1 MEKERQSR
9 RSPRSRALVGALLG
23 AAALLCALPAA
34 AGAFAFQ
41 PGQAGFA
48 IATSSEGAPAAL
60 AGSHPHA
67 IVYRLAFNE
76 GALRNLHIQMPPGLL
91 ENQTVLP
98 QCNRAQFNTPRTS
111 PFEASLSGENC
122 PQQTQVGVVTVA
134 RQGGETRSFGLF
146 AIEAAAGVPSQ
157 LGFAPWGEHI
167 ILDSRVGSAQGNY
180 ALSLNAADIPRG
192 LQVSGLE
199 VEIWGVP
206 WAAVNDQQRGNCLN
220 EANPTKGW
228 GACSVGPP
236 AQQFPFAYLTLPVNC
251 EGPIAIT
258 ARAEAWQG
266 GGEISSEALNRD
278 AKGNP
283 LAPKGCESLTYAP
296 VPSAFLTNTKAS
308 SSSGYAFRLK
318 NDYKALILP
327 AFRAPAQTRQVHVKL
342 PTGTTVNPSV
352 GAGLGTCSPAQYESE
367 TDEWLPTSGCPSTAK
382 IGDFRLHSPLYKEW
396 IAGGIYLA
404 QPRENPFNALVGI
417 YLVAKSPERGI
428 LVKVAGVL
436 EPDPATG
443 SLSATFNDL
452 PQLPYSQLE
461 VEFRAGQRAPLVTPD
476 SCGAALSLMNLTS
489 WSPGVKQASETSTS
503 TISAGIEG
511 GPCPSGSTP
520 PFHPGASAGG
530 VNSNVNSYTPYFVHL
545 SRSDGEQEITSYSLV
560 LPKGITGKLAGIPF
574 CPDSSIEA
582 ARQQE
587 GFAEAAHPSCP
598 AASEVGHTNT
608 GYGVGP
614 ALTYTEGHMYLAGPY
629 HGAPLSLVTINP
641 ATVGPFDLGTVVI
654 RSAFDVNPL
663 TAQLAIDSSASDRI
677 PHILDG
683 IPLHLRDVRIYA
695 DRKEFTH
702 NPSSCEPSAL
712 VSTLTGSGARFDDPG
727 DDSTAT
733 VEKHFQ
739 LLNCL
744 TLDFQ
749 PKLALHLEGASRRG
763 GYPALQA
770 TFSARGAKDSNL
782 KRIEV
787 DMPHQ
792 LFLAQ
797 NHIRAVCT
805 RVQFA
810 ASACPAQSVYGTAS
824 AVTPLLDEPLHG
836 NVYLRS
842 SSHKLPDLVAQLRS
856 GAIEFDLEGRIGPTK
871 HGGIQAF
878 FDNLPDAPI
887 EHFAMKL
894 NGGKRGLLT
903 NSVDIC
909 ALPPYAEVRAVAQNN
924 RGAIFRSLLLSRTCQ
939 KRARQA
945 GQAKKKQARRAKQA
959 KRRAGR

>member
-1 MEKERQSR
+1 M
-9 RSPRSRALVGALLG
+9 
-23 AAALLCALPAA
+23 LCALPAG

-41 PGQAGFA
+41 PGEAGFKV
-48 IATSSEGAPAAL
+48 ATSSAGAPASL

-67 IVYRLAFNE
+67 IVYRLGFTE
-76 GALRNLHIQMPPGLL
+76 GALRNLQIQMPPGLL
-91 ENQTVLP
+91 ENQTVVR
-98 QCNRAQFNTPRTS
+98 QCNQTQFHTHRTS
-111 PFEASLSGENC
+111 PFESSLSGESC
-122 PQQTQVGVVTVA
+122 PQQTQVGVVRVA
-134 RQGGETRSFGLF
+134 RQGGEARSFGLF
-146 AIEAAAGVPSQ
+146 SLEPAPGVPAQ
-157 LGFAPWGEHI
+157 LGFAPWGEQI
-167 ILDSRVGSAQGNY
+167 TLDSAVGSPQGNY
-180 ALSLNAADIPRG
+180 ALSLNATDIPQG
-192 LQVSGLE
+192 LGVSGLE

-206 WAAVNDQQRGNCLN
+206 WAAVNNQQRGNCLN
-220 EANPTKGW
+220 EAEPARGW

-236 AQQFPFAYLTLPVNC
+236 VEQFPFAYLTLPVSC
-251 EGPIAIT
+251 EGALSIA
-258 ARAEAWQG
+258 ASAEAWQG
-266 GGEISSEALNRD
+266 GAEVSAQASNRD
-278 AKGNP
+278 SLGNP
-283 LAPKGCESLTYAP
+283 VPEKGCESLAFSP
-296 VPSAFLTNTKAS
+296 VPAGFLTTTKAS

-318 NDYKALILP
+318 ADYKGLILP
-327 AFRAPAQTRQVHVKL
+327 SQRAPAQTREIHVKL
-342 PTGTTVNPSV
+342 PPGTTVNPSV
-352 GAGLGTCSPAQYESE
+352 GAGLGTCTPAQFASE
-367 TDEWLPTSGCPSTAK
+367 TNQWSAATGCPSTAK

-404 QPRENPFNALVGI
+404 EPRNNPFDALVAI

-443 SLSATFNDL
+443 SLSATFDSL
-452 PQLPYSQLE
+452 PQIPYSELE
-461 VEFRAGQRAPLVTPD
+461 VEFRAGQRAPLVSP
-476 SCGAALSLMNLTS
+476 SGCGPALSQTTLSAWTAGL
-489 WSPGVKQASETSTS
+489 KQVNETNTS
-503 TISAGIEG
+503 TIASGIEG
-511 GPCPSGSTP
+511 GPCPSAATP

-545 SRSDGEQEITSYSLV
+545 SRTDAEQEITSYSLV

-574 CPDSSIEA
+574 CPDAAIAA
-582 ARQQE
+582 ARSMG

-598 AASEVGHTNT
+598 VASEVGHTNT

-614 ALTYTEGHMYLAGPY
+614 ALTYTDGHMYLAGPY

-641 ATVGPFDLGTVVI
+641 ATVGPFDLGTVVV
-654 RSAFDVNPL
+654 RSAFSVDPL
-663 TAQLAIDSSASDRI
+663 TAQLAIDSRASDPI

-683 IPLHLRDVRIYA
+683 IPLHLRDIRIYV
-695 DRKEFTH
+695 DRPEFTH
-702 NPSSCEPSAL
+702 NPSGCEPSAL
-712 VSTLTGSGARFDDPG
+712 LSTLTGSGARFDDPG

-763 GYPALQA
+763 GYPALRA

-797 NHIRAVCT
+797 NHIHGVCT
-805 RVQFA
+805 RVQFTA
-810 ASACPAQSVYGTAS
+810 NACPANSVYGTAS

-842 SSHKLPDLVAQLRS
+842 SSNKLPDLVAQLHS

-887 EHFAMKL
+887 ERFTMKL
-894 NGGKRGLLT
+894 NGGKGGLLT
-903 NSVDIC
+903 NSVDVC
-909 ALPPYAEVRAVAQNN
+909 AVPPYAEVRAVAQNN

-939 KRARQA
+939 KRAKHA
-945 GQAKKKQARRAKQA
+945 GRAKHTKHA

>member
-1 MEKERQSR
+1 MARGRQIR
-9 RSPRSRALVGALLG
+9 RSSRSRALLSALLAT
-23 AAALLCALPAA
+23 AAILCVAPAG

-41 PGQAGFA
+41 PGEAGFS
-48 IATSSEGAPAAL
+48 IATSAAGGPASL

-67 IVYRLAFNE
+67 IAYRLGFDE
-76 GALRNLHIQMPPGLL
+76 GSLRNLHIQMPPGLL
-91 ENQTVLP
+91 ENQTTIS
-98 QCNRAQFNTPRTS
+98 QCSQAKFQTHRTS
-111 PFEASLSGENC
+111 PFEASLSGESC
-122 PQQTQVGVVTVA
+122 PDQTQVGVVSVS
-134 RQGGETRSFGLF
+134 REGGETRSFGLF
-146 AIEAAAGVPSQ
+146 SLEPAAGVPAQ

-167 ILDSRVGSAQGNY
+167 TLDSAVGSPQGNY
-180 ALSLNAADIPRG
+180 ALSLNAADIPQG
-192 LQVSGLE
+192 LHVSGLE
-199 VEIWGVP
+199 VEVWGVP
-206 WAAVNDQQRGNCLN
+206 WTAVNDQQRGNCLN
-220 EANPTKGW
+220 EADPTKGW
-228 GACSVGPP
+228 GACSVGTPVE
-236 AQQFPFAYLTLPVNC
+236 QFPFAYLTLPVSC
-251 EGPIAIT
+251 EGPLAIT
-258 ARAEAWQG
+258 ARAESWQG
-266 GGEISSEALNRD
+266 GGEVSAEAVNRD
-278 AKGNP
+278 SQGDP
-283 LAPKGCESLTYAP
+283 VPQKGCESLTFSP
-296 VPSAFLTNTKAS
+296 VPAGFLTDTKAS

-318 NDYKALILP
+318 ADYKGLILP
-327 AFRAPAQTRQVHVKL
+327 SFRAPAQTREIHVKL
-342 PTGTTVNPSV
+342 PPGTTVNPSV
-352 GAGLGTCSPAQYESE
+352 GAGLGVCTPAQYASE
-367 TDEWLPTSGCPSTAK
+367 TNQWSAASGCPSTAK

-404 QPRENPFNALVGI
+404 EPDNNPFNALVGI

-443 SLSATFNDL
+443 SLSATFDSL
-452 PQLPYSQLE
+452 PQIPYSQLE
-461 VEFRAGQRAPLVTPD
+461 VEFRAGQRAPLVTPS
-476 SCGAALSLMNLTS
+476 SCGPALSLTNLQA
-489 WSPGVKQASETSTS
+489 WSTGLRPVNEISTS
-503 TISAGIEG
+503 QVATGIEG
-511 GPCPSGSTP
+511 GPCPSGTP
-520 PFHPGASAGG
+520 PFHPGAVAGG
-530 VNSNVNSYTPYFVHL
+530 VNSNVNSYTPYFIHL
-545 SRSDGEQEITSYSLV
+545 SRTDGEQEITSYSLV
-560 LPKGITGKLAGIPF
+560 LPKGITGKLAGIPY
-574 CPDSSIEA
+574 CPDASIDA
-582 ARQQE
+582 ARHSG

-598 AASEVGHTNT
+598 VASEVGHTNT

-641 ATVGPFDLGTVVI
+641 ATVGPFDLGTVVV
-654 RSAFDVNPL
+654 RSAFSVDPL
-663 TAQLAIDSSASDRI
+663 TAQLAIDSRASDPI

-695 DRKEFTH
+695 DRPEFTH

-712 VSTLTGSGARFDDPG
+712 VSTLTGSGARFDDPS

-733 VEKHFQ
+733 VERHFQ

-749 PKLALHLEGASRRG
+749 PKLALHLEGASKRG

-797 NHIRAVCT
+797 NHIRQVCT

-810 ASACPAQSVYGTAS
+810 ADACPAGSVYGTAS

-842 SSHKLPDLVAQLRS
+842 SSSKLPDLVAQLHS
-856 GAIEFDLEGRIGPTK
+856 GAIEFDLVGRIGPTK

-878 FDNLPDAPI
+878 FDNIPDAPI
-887 EHFAMKL
+887 EHFTMKL
-894 NGGKRGLLT
+894 NGGKGGLLT
-903 NSVDIC
+903 NSVDVC
-909 ALPPYAEVRAVAQNN
+909 AVPPYAEVRAVAQNN
-924 RGAIFRSLLLSRTCQ
+924 RGAIFRSLLLSRTCL
-939 KRARQA
+939 KRAKHA
-945 GQAKKKQARRAKQA
+945 KHAKKKHAKHA